1 MNKKFIL
8 NFDELEN
15 YNFPFDELFKL
26 QVNHND
32 VKYDFLVRLA
42 SKNSNL
48 ICWGSG
54 AYDPKKIILPLF
66 NRYTWEENFQ
76 ESVIFYNDPTLYED
90 PYYNDL

>member
-54 AYDPKKIILPLF
+54 AYDPKKIIYLF
-66 NRYTWEENFQ
+66 LIGILGKK
-76 ESVIFYNDPTLYED
+76 IFKNP
-90 PYYNDL
+90 